1 MIYSFTWNGTNCRD
15 KGIRLQSMP
24 EVIKPEERVGHV
36 IIPGRPGEMTL
47 TEGADIYNSY
57 IQTIPM
63 TVNSET
69 AVHEVENWLRG
80 DGWVT
85 FSGQPN
91 LRQRARVIGAV
102 TFTKHSRNSDWW
114 DGEVQF
120 YCEPIKHPVTEE
132 TIVISESGTAV
143 TNPGDLRGY
152 PRITVSGS
160 GIVTIASGGAT
171 LTIPDCQ
178 DGWIIDC
185 ENEWILAG
193 NTPQMNACSGNFPV
207 FNPGENVVTFT
218 GATKLTIT
226 PNWRYL

>member
-1 MIYSFTWNGTNCRD
+1 MIYSFTWNGVNCRD

-24 EVIKPEERVGHV
+24 PVIKPEERVEHV
-36 IIPGRPGEMTL
+36 TIPGRAGEMAL

-63 TVNSET
+63 AVKTEA

-85 FSGQPN
+85 FSGQPG
-91 LRQRARVIGAV
+91 LKQKARVIGAV
-102 TFTKHSRNSDWW
+102 TFTKHGRNSDWW

-120 YCEPIKHPVTEE
+120 YCDPIKHPTVDQ

-152 PRITVSGS
+152 PRITVTGS

-171 LTIPDCQ
+171 LTIPECQ
-178 DGWIIDC
+178 NGWIIDC

-193 NTPQMNACSGNFPV
+193 NTPQMNACSGSFPV
-207 FNPGENVVTFT
+207 FNPGDNAVTFT
-218 GATKLTIT
+218 GATALTIA